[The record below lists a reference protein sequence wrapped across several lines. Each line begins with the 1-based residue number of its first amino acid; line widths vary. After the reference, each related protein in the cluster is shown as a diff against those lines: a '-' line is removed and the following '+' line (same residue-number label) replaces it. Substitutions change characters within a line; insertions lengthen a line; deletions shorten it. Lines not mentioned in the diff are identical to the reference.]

1 MKKICILILSI
12 PTIFFGQIN
21 ESGNYSFDLQQAITF
36 ALDNNRTVT
45 NANRDIEIS
54 KQKKWETTAMGL
66 PQINAGVDYQNNIVI
81 QRSVIPAEFFGGAP
95 GTFTEVAFGTNQ
107 NMAARAT
114 LSQLIF
120 DGSYI
125 VALQASKVYLQFYE
139 NAKKKTDAEV
149 KEMVV
154 NSYGNVLLTN
164 ESIKIL
170 EKNKKNLQQNL
181 NDAEQIFKNGL
192 GEQETAEQISLTL
205 NTINASLE
213 RVVRLREIGLNMLKV
228 QLGLKITDKLDLK
241 DSLESLSVKNIVLTN
256 DDQKFVVGN
265 NIDYQIANSMVTQK
279 KLFLKLEKAKALPSL
294 AAIGNFGYNSFS
306 QSFTFLNSDQR
317 WFNYA
322 NVGVSLNVPIF
333 SSFAR
338 RAKAAQAKF
347 EVEKAQN
354 QLSDAEQ
361 MLELGY
367 QKARSDFEF
376 STAEFYNTKNNLLL
390 AERIE
395 RKQQIKFKEGL
406 STSFEFSEA
415 QRQLYSE
422 QQNHLQA
429 MLNIVKAKAALE
441 KITKN

>member
-1 MKKICILILSI
+1 MKKNCILLLLI
-12 PTIFFGQIN
+12 PMVFMGQVDKPTN
-21 ESGNYSFDLQQAITF
+21 NNFDLQQAIVF
-36 ALDNNRTVT
+36 ALENNKTIS

-54 KQKKWETTAMGL
+54 KQKKWETTASGL

-81 QRSVIPAEFFGGAP
+81 QKSVIPAEIFGGPP

-107 NMAARAT
+107 NMGARVT

-125 VALQASKVYLQFYE
+125 VALQASKVYLQFYQ
-139 NAKKKTDAEV
+139 NAKKKTDIEV
-149 KEMVV
+149 REMVV
-154 NSYGNVLLTN
+154 NSYGNILLAD

-170 EKNKKNLQQNL
+170 EKNRTILEKNL

-205 NTINASLE
+205 NTVKTSLE
-213 RVVRLREIGLNMLKV
+213 RVKRTKEIGLNMLKI
-228 QLGLKITDKLDLK
+228 QLGLKVTDNLQLT
-241 DSLESLSVKNIVLTN
+241 DSLEKLAVNNLASTLEI
-256 DDQKFVVGN
+256 QKFAVAN

-294 AAIGNFGYNSFS
+294 AAVGNFGYNSFS
-306 QSFTFLNSDQR
+306 QTFTFFNADQR

-338 RAKAAQAKF
+338 RSRTAQAKF
-347 EVEKAQN
+347 ELEKAQT

-367 QKARSDFEF
+367 QKSKSDFEF
-376 STAEFYNTKNNLLL
+376 SAAEFQNTKNNLAL

-415 QRQLYSE
+415 QRQLYAE
-422 QQNHLQA
+422 QQNHLQS
-429 MLNIVKAKAALE
+429 MLNIIKAKASLE
-441 KITKN
+441 KILQ

>member
-1 MKKICILILSI
+1 MKKMCILFLIFPI
-12 PTIFFGQIN
+12 IFFGQIDKPKDYN
-21 ESGNYSFDLQQAITF
+21 FDLQQATIF
-36 ALDNNRTVT
+36 ALENNKTIT
-45 NANRDIEIS
+45 NAKRDIAIS
-54 KQKKWETTAMGL
+54 KQKKWETTASGL
-66 PQINAGVDYQNNIVI
+66 PQINAAVDYQNNIVI
-81 QRSVIPAEFFGGAP
+81 QKSVIPAEIFGGPP

-107 NMAARAT
+107 NMGARAT

-125 VALQASKVYLQFYE
+125 VALQASKVYLQYYE

-149 KEMVV
+149 REMIV
-154 NSYGNVLLTN
+154 NSYGNVLLAD

-170 EKNKKNLQQNL
+170 EKNKAILEKNL

-205 NTINASLE
+205 NTVKTSLE
-213 RVVRLREIGLNMLKV
+213 RVKRTKEIGLNMLKV
-228 QLGLKITDKLDLK
+228 QLGLKVTDNLQLT
-241 DSLESLSVKNIVLTN
+241 DSLENLAGKNLASTLEM
-256 DDQKFVVGN
+256 QKFAVAN
-265 NIDYQIANSMVTQK
+265 NIDYQIASSMVTQK
-279 KLFLKLEKAKALPSL
+279 RLFLKLEKAKALPSL

-306 QSFTFLNSDQR
+306 QSFTFFNPEQR
-317 WFNYA
+317 WFNFA
-322 NVGVSLNVPIF
+322 NVGISLNVPIF

-338 RAKAAQAKF
+338 RARTAQAKL
-347 EVEKAQN
+347 ELEKSQT

-367 QKARSDFEF
+367 QKSKSDFEF
-376 STAEFYNTKNNLLL
+376 SAAEFSNTKNNLAL

-415 QRQLYSE
+415 QRQLYAE
-422 QQNHLQA
+422 QQNHLQS
-429 MLNIVKAKAALE
+429 MLNIVRTKAALE
-441 KITKN
+441 KIMQ